1 MCLKAENKTKEQ
13 LKKPKLEIMI
23 AYCPLPCETILKH
36 IFLKEN
42 HDSCKCNMKSC

>member
-36 IFLKEN
+36 IFFLKKIMTLAN
-42 HDSCKCNMKSC
+42 IT